1 MYSMGSRIIVLFLIV
16 CSFRWGEGEKRSGG
30 KVVSTLL
37 NAKWRETDFISEG
50 MEFLD
55 SVPFWEYMEESSSME
70 RESMSDKD
78 LYDHFMLF
86 ALGYMPWTQIN
97 MLKFALSLR
106 IASPKIETF
115 QQIALDRGVESLG
128 CSAVIETSS
137 GLSCSLKDKSSEQ
150 KGSDE
155 LELLKIDHIYP
166 HNSVDA
172 TETIILYG
180 LVGTSETHT
189 LHEELK
195 SLASQGKIR
204 YIFRPYLHNRPSN
217 KVRLSGYG
225 VELQIKSTEYK
236 AQDDRKVEEDE
247 EDGYEDSSSLSEGS
261 EKEVINGI
269 DFKKLES
276 NFPDMKDK
284 LDEFKQHVKDQNNDM
299 APMKVW
305 QLQDLSMQASERIIN
320 SPQKDQLSV
329 LTDIAQN
336 FPSHARSLSRVK
348 VSKDLKKEITRN
360 SEEFSGSMNI
370 QPSDAALFING
381 IQFDMDYA
389 DIFTIF
395 DSLKTEG
402 SMLDGLGKLDLTESQ
417 ANKLISLDFKS
428 ESEQSYGLDIRD
440 SAIKWVND
448 IEKDKMY
455 VGWPRSIDEL
465 LRPTFPG
472 MLRNIRKNL
481 FNVVIMFDPTDIV
494 SSYPILRLLESF
506 YVHSTPLRIGLL
518 FNINSDLSVTGLKD
532 PGVAL
537 FQSYNYIAESK
548 GNYEALS
555 FLTDFYGKLS
565 PSDKE
570 TLSVETVIKEF
581 KVATGEY
588 DSDDVFGEDSGYD
601 VGRVSSKE
609 FIIKSGFKSFPQV
622 LMNGV
627 SLDAKNLNAEDFEET
642 MMRFIMRETNKLQKA
657 VYHRELTDNK
667 DVTDY
672 LMEQSHIMPR
682 LSDRVLKESDDGN
695 KGILDMS
702 TGAHILTNLN
712 ANTFGPLD
720 ASSKVITMANHL
732 NYATFKDD
740 YKLVPLTV
748 WIIADLETIKGRELL
763 RNAVMHSKQS
773 KQTRISFITNN
784 GKGVGMMTRSA
795 QLAFESLT
803 NSPLKTLLSK
813 ILKEETVKALIS
825 GKKNFRNFDIP
836 GAEMSTFAD
845 IIENRPKEAIFEIH
859 SMFAADVLGF
869 KPGENGVVVNGRVIG
884 PFDSDESFS
893 SDDFSLLEKFSMSQ
907 FGDKLVHSLYEVIN
921 IADSSGKTLSDKA
934 MRISSLL
941 ISRPP
946 GKTRS
951 KISFA
956 GDKKSVIKI
965 EPMDPDLPSFD
976 VVAISDPVSRG
987 AQKLSSILLVL
998 SKIINCRIRF
1008 FLNAVDKH
1016 SEMPQK
1022 SYFRT
1027 VLESEISFD
1036 SITGKRSSGPAA
1048 RFSQLPETPIFTM
1061 HYHIPDNWLVE
1072 PVKSIYDMDNIKL
1085 ENIDSNVV
1093 HSEYELEHLL
1103 VEGHC
1108 FEALTG
1114 NSPRGLQLTLGTKKE
1129 PLMVDTIVM
1138 ANLGYLQLK
1147 GNPGRWLMQLRD
1159 GRSKNLYEVISQD
1172 GGESLENNTVQV
1184 LVTSFQS
1191 TIVKL
1196 KVSKKSDMQHE
1207 ELLGSSDH
1215 DKADGGIWNSITS
1228 TFTGSSNKEE
1238 LDSSE
1243 ENDNVLNIFCL
1254 ASGHLYER
1262 LLKIMMLS
1270 TIRNTKANVK
1280 FWILKGYLSPS
1291 LKEFLPEYARRYGFD
1306 YEYVQYKWPRWLN
1319 QQKEKQRIIW
1329 GYKILFLDVMFPLD
1343 VKKIIFVDTDQIVR
1357 ADLTELRDMDLGGAP
1372 YGYTPFCDSNK
1383 DMEGFRFWKSG
1394 YWKNHLAGRAYHIS
1408 ALYVVD
1414 LVKFRQIAA
1423 GDRLRGQY
1431 QALSQDPNSLANL
1444 DQDLPNNM
1452 VHQVPIKS
1460 LPQEWLYC
1468 ETWCAKETLKN
1479 AKSIDLCNNPL
1490 TKESKL
1496 DAARRIVKEWPQLD
1510 AEMQKLTDEIMLNK
1524 KKQQKSPHDHSE
1536 L

>member
-195 SLASQGKIR
+195 SLASKGKIR

-360 SEEFSGSMNI
+360 SEEFSGSM
-370 QPSDAALFING
+370 
-381 IQFDMDYA
+381 
-389 DIFTIF
+389 
-395 DSLKTEG
+395 
-402 SMLDGLGKLDLTESQ
+402 LDGLGKLDLTESQ

-532 PGVAL
+532 P
-537 FQSYNYIAESK
+537 
-548 GNYEALS
+548 
-555 FLTDFYGKLS
+555 DFYGKLS

-720 ASSKVITMANHL
+720 ASSK
-732 NYATFKDD
+732 F
-740 YKLVPLTV
+740 
-748 WIIADLETIKGRELL
+748 GSLL
-763 RNAVMHSKQS
+763 IWKQS
-773 KQTRISFITNN
+773 KVESFL
-784 GKGVGMMTRSA
+784 GMQSCILNKVNRLV
-795 QLAFESLT
+795 LASLLT
-803 NSPLKTLLSK
+803 M
-813 ILKEETVKALIS
+813 ALIS

-869 KPGENGVVVNGRVIG
+869 KPGENGVVVNGR
-884 PFDSDESFS
+884 
-893 SDDFSLLEKFSMSQ
+893 K
-907 FGDKLVHSLYEVIN
+907 
-921 IADSSGKTLSDKA
+921 
-934 MRISSLL
+934 SSLCL
-941 ISRPP
+941 SLVTNWYIPCMRPP

-1085 ENIDSNVV
+1085 ENIDSNDSNV
-1093 HSEYELEHLL
+1093 
-1103 VEGHC
+1103 
-1108 FEALTG
+1108 
-1114 NSPRGLQLTLGTKKE
+1114 GLQLTLGTKKE

-1394 YWKNHLAGRAYHIS
+1394 YWKNHLA
-1408 ALYVVD
+1408 
-1414 LVKFRQIAA
+1414 
-1423 GDRLRGQY
+1423 DRLRGQY

-1510 AEMQKLTDEIMLNK
+1510 AEMQKTY
-1524 KKQQKSPHDHSE
+1524 
-1536 L
+1536 